1 MVIHHAVLAHHLPG
15 WKAGITLPGKYISVS
30 FGMKDG
36 NGGSKQLVLIEH
48 HRCQSDVT
56 PRSGGIFLEYRCI
69 ENKAGLSIRLSQR
82 NVHHTMFIIFVIG
95 RCHRLIHSLLY
106 RRRYQRPTGINLPL
120 SIGGSP
126 DDGIHIRPHQIG
138 CGKIKIMDNPS

>member
-1 MVIHHAVLAHHLPG
+1 
-15 WKAGITLPGKYISVS
+15 
-30 FGMKDG
+30 
-36 NGGSKQLVLIEH
+36 
-48 HRCQSDVT
+48 
-56 PRSGGIFLEYRCI
+56 
-69 ENKAGLSIRLSQR
+69 
-82 NVHHTMFIIFVIG
+82 MFIIFGIG

-138 CGKIKIMDNPS
+138 CGKIKIMDNPLMISGYIIQCIRCILTHHEILNQDFRINLCIQTGFVPLIFQLPFISCHHFQRKQEQKK